1 MTSEPTQEEKDK
13 LLAETVL
20 VAAALILAITFGV
33 GVLIGRMSVS
43 TDCPEPQ
50 YDVNRVV
57 KMHEENRKCEV
68 ELEEARDNVLV
79 CGRLLKRALE

>member
-1 MTSEPTQEEKDK
+1 MTSDTEIKAAMLAVV
-13 LLAETVL
+13 LLFSL
-20 VAAALILAITFGV
+20 LGFWV
-33 GVLIGRMSVS
+33 GTIAGRSDS
-43 TDCPEPQ
+43 TCPEPQ

-57 KMHEENRKCEV
+57 KMHEEARQCAV

>member
-1 MTSEPTQEEKDK
+1 MTSDTEIKAAMLAVV
-13 LLAETVL
+13 LLFSLLGFWGGTIA
-20 VAAALILAITFGV
+20 
-33 GVLIGRMSVS
+33 GRSDS
-43 TDCPEPQ
+43 TCPEPQ

-57 KMHEENRKCEV
+57 KMHEEARQCAV

>member
-1 MTSEPTQEEKDK
+1 MTSDTEFKAAVLGVALMSA
-13 LLAETVL
+13 LLGFWAGTI
-20 VAAALILAITFGV
+20 A
-33 GVLIGRMSVS
+33 GRSDSAPV
-43 TDCPEPQ
+43 EPQ

-57 KMHEENRKCEV
+57 KMHEEARQCAV

>member
-1 MTSEPTQEEKDK
+1 MSDYAKAFITS
-13 LLAETVL
+13 LLSICLGVVL
-20 VAAALILAITFGV
+20 GFALKEDAAKECA
-33 GVLIGRMSVS
+33 
-43 TDCPEPQ
+43 EPQ

-57 KMHEENRKCEV
+57 KMHEEQRKCEV

>member
-1 MTSEPTQEEKDK
+1 MMTHEEEKQVIAK
-13 LLAETVL
+13 TGLVL
-20 VAAALILAITFGV
+20 ALILCGCGYLV
-33 GVLIGRMSVS
+33 GVVTGLYFGSDSDR
-43 TDCPEPQ
+43 PEPQ

-57 KMHEENRKCEV
+57 KMHEEARQCAV

>member
-1 MTSEPTQEEKDK
+1 
-13 LLAETVL
+13 
-20 VAAALILAITFGV
+20 VATGGIVISMFAGLTCALFGFWL
-33 GVLIGRMSVS
+33 GTIAGRADS
-43 TDCPEPQ
+43 CPEPQ

-57 KMHEENRKCEV
+57 KMHEEARQCAV

>member
-1 MTSEPTQEEKDK
+1 MTSDTEFKVVVLGVALMSA
-13 LLAETVL
+13 LLGFWAGTI
-20 VAAALILAITFGV
+20 A
-33 GVLIGRMSVS
+33 GRSDS
-43 TDCPEPQ
+43 APAEPQ

-57 KMHEENRKCEV
+57 KMHEEARQCAV

>member
-1 MTSEPTQEEKDK
+1 MTSDTEFKVAVLGVA
-13 LLAETVL
+13 LLFSL
-20 VAAALILAITFGV
+20 LGFWV
-33 GVLIGRMSVS
+33 GTIAGRSDS
-43 TDCPEPQ
+43 TCPEPQ

-57 KMHEENRKCEV
+57 KMHEEARQCAV

>member
-1 MTSEPTQEEKDK
+1 MTSEEGKA
-13 LLAETVL
+13 LLF
-20 VAAALILAITFGV
+20 LAGV
-33 GVLIGRMSVS
+33 TLASAFAGYEVGSFASERSCS
-43 TDCPEPQ
+43 EPQ

-57 KMHEENRKCEV
+57 KMHEETRKCEA

>member
-1 MTSEPTQEEKDK
+1 MNEVDRSGLALAFFLAG
-13 LLAETVL
+13 LLF
-20 VAAALILAITFGV
+20 FGV
-33 GVLIGRMSVS
+33 FVGYHLRGSDV
-43 TDCPEPQ
+43 CPEPQ

>member
-1 MTSEPTQEEKDK
+1 MTNRDWIAATFSFS
-13 LLAETVL
+13 
-20 VAAALILAITFGV
+20 VAFGSIGFIIGLNVDRPAA
-33 GVLIGRMSVS
+33 
-43 TDCPEPQ
+43 CPEPQ

-57 KMHEENRKCEV
+57 KMHEEARQCAV

>member
-1 MTSEPTQEEKDK
+1 MTSDEDYAEAVLYK
-13 LLAETVL
+13 LIFTAMTL
-20 VAAALILAITFGV
+20 VV
-33 GVLIGRMSVS
+33 IGISIGYWVAPQQA
-43 TDCPEPQ
+43 DCTEPQ

-57 KMHEENRKCEV
+57 KMHEEARQCAV

>member
-1 MTSEPTQEEKDK
+1 MTSD
-13 LLAETVL
+13 AEFKAVVVGVCL
-20 VAAALILAITFGV
+20 VSALIGFWAGTIA
-33 GVLIGRMSVS
+33 GRSDS
-43 TDCPEPQ
+43 TCPEPQ

-57 KMHEENRKCEV
+57 KMHEEARQCAV

>member
-1 MTSEPTQEEKDK
+1 MMTRDW
-13 LLAETVL
+13 
-20 VAAALILAITFGV
+20 VAAMLSVAIMGGSIGFVV
-33 GVLIGRMSVS
+33 GGLSVERPV
-43 TDCPEPQ
+43 CAEPQ

-57 KMHEENRKCEV
+57 KMHEEARQCAI

>member
-1 MTSEPTQEEKDK
+1 MSDITDEETKR
-13 LLAETVL
+13 LLAETTL
-20 VAAALILAITFGV
+20 VAAF
-33 GVLIGRMSVS
+33 GVLIIVLLIGVGIGRWTADS
-43 TDCPEPQ
+43 DACPEPQ

-57 KMHEENRKCEV
+57 KMHEEQRKCEA

>member
-1 MTSEPTQEEKDK
+1 MMTRDW
-13 LLAETVL
+13 
-20 VAAALILAITFGV
+20 VAAMFSVAIMGGSIGFV
-33 GVLIGRMSVS
+33 GGLNVDRPV
-43 TDCPEPQ
+43 CPEPQ

-57 KMHEENRKCEV
+57 KMHEEARQCAV

>member
-1 MTSEPTQEEKDK
+1 MMTRDEDY
-13 LLAETVL
+13 AEAVL
-20 VAAALILAITFGV
+20 YGLIFAAMTLVVIGISIGYWVAPRQA
-33 GVLIGRMSVS
+33 
-43 TDCPEPQ
+43 DCTEPQ

-57 KMHEENRKCEV
+57 KMHEEARQCAV

>member
-1 MTSEPTQEEKDK
+1 MNDIDQRLDNVARGGLIVAIFGTITGC
-13 LLAETVL
+13 VL
-20 VAAALILAITFGV
+20 GIGTGIAISPDAG
-33 GVLIGRMSVS
+33 SA
-43 TDCPEPQ
+43 CPEPQ

-57 KMHEENRKCEV
+57 KMHEEQRKCEV

>member
-1 MTSEPTQEEKDK
+1 MKSLHEMTDREAGETIIYGFIFVSMVLLFTGAAFGYWLAPPVPT
-13 LLAETVL
+13 
-20 VAAALILAITFGV
+20 
-33 GVLIGRMSVS
+33 
-43 TDCPEPQ
+43 CPEPQ

-57 KMHEENRKCEV
+57 KMHEEARQCAV

>member
-1 MTSEPTQEEKDK
+1 MTSEEGKA
-13 LLAETVL
+13 LLLIAGVVL
-20 VAAALILAITFGV
+20 ASVFAGYEV
-33 GVLIGRMSVS
+33 GSFTSERS
-43 TDCPEPQ
+43 CPEPQ

-57 KMHEENRKCEV
+57 KMHEEARQCAA